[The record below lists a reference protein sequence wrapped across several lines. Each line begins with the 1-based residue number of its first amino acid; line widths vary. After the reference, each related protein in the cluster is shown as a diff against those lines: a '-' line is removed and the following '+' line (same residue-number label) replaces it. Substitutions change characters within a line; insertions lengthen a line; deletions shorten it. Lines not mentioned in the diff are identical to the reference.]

1 MQMADLVISDGYYD
15 AGYRLTQ
22 AVLIIIFIKNIIYKV
37 LIPFDLLIVTC
48 I

>member
-22 AVLIIIFIKNIIYKV
+22 AVLIILFIKIYNIENMHQ
-37 LIPFDLLIVTC
+37 LDS
-48 I
+48 